1 MPQLPDFDE
10 ICDLFIQ
17 LDSEAQPAEM
27 HGLAVGQICAGRQ
40 LNAQQWLALLSD
52 FMGVDL
58 SEQQPAQPLL
68 LGLLATSQSQLE
80 DPELAFEPLLSDDDH
95 EIDVRLEALSQW
107 CQGFINGFALVSK
120 DPAQWPELVSDAM
133 EDMTALSQVGL
144 DDDDEGAEEAYAEV
158 YEYLRL
164 LTLNI
169 YLEMHPPADEPAQ
182 QTAAA
187 DSSVL
192 SQAPNAVASEAKP
205 IEGVQSLF
213 GKPTLH

>member
-27 HGLAVGQICAGRQ
+27 HGLAVGQICAGRE

-52 FMGVDL
+52 FMGVEL
-58 SEQQPAQPLL
+58 AEQQQAQPLL
-68 LGLLATSQSQLE
+68 LGLLAASQSQLE
-80 DPELAFEPLLSDDDH
+80 DPELAFEPLLADDDH

-120 DPAQWPELVSDAM
+120 DQDKWPELVGDAM

-169 YLEMHPPADEPAQ
+169 YIEMHPPSEEPLPQSSAS
-182 QTAAA
+182 
-187 DSSVL
+187 DSALL
-192 SQAPNAVASEAKP
+192 SQAPAGEEGEA
-205 IEGVQSLF
+205 IQGVQSLF